1 MGQRRQGGA
10 YAGPAVTM
18 AEGHNGA
25 GFAHGGELR
34 LALLPRRRGVS
45 LFRLYA

>member
-1 MGQRRQGGA
+1 VGGA

-25 GFAHGGELR
+25 GLAHGVVLGI
-34 LALLPRRRGVS
+34 ALLPRRRDLS
-45 LFRLYA
+45 LFSLYA